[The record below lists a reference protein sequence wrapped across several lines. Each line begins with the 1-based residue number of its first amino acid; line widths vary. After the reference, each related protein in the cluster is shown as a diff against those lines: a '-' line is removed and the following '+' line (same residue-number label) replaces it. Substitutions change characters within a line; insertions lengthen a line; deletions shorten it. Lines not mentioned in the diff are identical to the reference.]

1 MHFIDSGNYH
11 YMSRIWLEKLETPF
25 RLVAFDNHTD
35 MQLPAFGGL
44 LSCGGWI
51 AASLEELPLLEKVI
65 LIGPD
70 QEAFDQTEPVFRQKV
85 QYLSREKL
93 RIMTPEEKRAF
104 FKKMEMDYPMYIS
117 VDKDVLCKDDASTTW
132 SQGDMTLEELC
143 QFVEILLDKQ
153 QILGMDV
160 CGECDPDACDGNA
173 LNDRANQELLRIWKG
188 DKSL

>member
-1 MHFIDSGNYH
+1 
-11 YMSRIWLEKLETPF
+11 MSRIWLEKLEIPF
-25 RLVAFDNHTD
+25 RLVVFDNHTD

-51 AASLEELPLLEKVI
+51 AASLEELPLLEEVI

-104 FKKMEMDYPMYIS
+104 FEKMEMDYPMYIS

>member
-1 MHFIDSGNYH
+1 
-11 YMSRIWLEKLETPF
+11 
-25 RLVAFDNHTD
+25 
-35 MQLPAFGGL
+35 
-44 LSCGGWI
+44 
-51 AASLEELPLLEKVI
+51 
-65 LIGPD
+65 
-70 QEAFDQTEPVFRQKV
+70 
-85 QYLSREKL
+85 
-93 RIMTPEEKRAF
+93 MTPEEKRAF

-188 DKSL
+188 DKRL